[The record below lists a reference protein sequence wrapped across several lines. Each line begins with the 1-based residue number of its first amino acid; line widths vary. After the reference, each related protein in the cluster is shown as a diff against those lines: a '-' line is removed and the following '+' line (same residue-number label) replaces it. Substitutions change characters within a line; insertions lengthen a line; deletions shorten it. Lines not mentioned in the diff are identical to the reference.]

1 MITTSFPHR
10 IVCLSTESTEI
21 VYALGAG
28 ERVVGVS
35 GFVTRP
41 PEAREKPKVS
51 SFISLKMDKIR
62 EVKPDLVIT
71 FSDLQ
76 AQMAADLI
84 KEGYTVLA
92 LNQRSVQETLEAILT
107 IGRVIGC
114 EEKAKTLIASMGA
127 EINFIRQSSAS
138 LTHRPRVY
146 FEEWDNPVISGIRWV
161 SELIEIAGGQDIF
174 PELKAGKNAKDRYVN
189 SEEVVRRNPEIMFAS
204 WCGKKANLDAIRSR
218 PGWDVIDAV
227 KNNRIYE
234 IKSPDILAPGPS
246 FILGLKQIHKT
257 ILTSTK
263 EPAII

>member
-1 MITTSFPHR
+1 MSTYPHR
-10 IVCLSTESTEI
+10 IVCLTTESTEI

-92 LNQRSVQETLEAILT
+92 LNQRSVQETLDAILT

-114 EEKAKTLIASMGA
+114 EEKAKELIASMEH
-127 EINFIRQSSAS
+127 EIETIRQFAAP
-138 LTHRPRVY
+138 LPTRPRVY
-146 FEEWDNPVISGIRWV
+146 FEEWDDPLISGIRWV

-174 PELKAGKNAKDRYVN
+174 PELKSGKNAKDRYVA
-189 SEEVVRRNPEIMFAS
+189 SEEVIRRNPEIIFAS
-204 WCGKKANLDAIRSR
+204 WCGKKVNAVAIRERAGWAAIDAIQ
-218 PGWDVIDAV
+218 
-227 KNNRIYE
+227 NNKIHE
-234 IKSPDILAPGPS
+234 IKSPDILAPCPS
-246 FILGLKQIHKT
+246 FILGLKQMYN
-257 ILTSTK
+257 
-263 EPAII
+263 AIQGNKVCH